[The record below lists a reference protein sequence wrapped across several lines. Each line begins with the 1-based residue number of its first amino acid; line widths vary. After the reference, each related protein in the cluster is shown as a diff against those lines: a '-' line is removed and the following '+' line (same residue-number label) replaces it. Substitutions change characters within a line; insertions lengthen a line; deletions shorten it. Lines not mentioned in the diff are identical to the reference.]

1 MELLFDNHTQC
12 FMYIIVLIIYLH
24 QNMYRYTLDK
34 EIEWVDESSVVVK
47 YPILD
52 AGDKGNVPL
61 PDGGL
66 KSLFQAVKDRKKMS
80 VAFDIQ
86 DVLPEQVHSF
96 MKSILDQIP
105 GLPDGLIIV
114 LHLLD
119 GAMFQAA
126 AECLQNTETCLTE
139 RMANGKSSYT
149 GCHSCPKNLDLSPPS
164 SYMTNKTKYVNITH
178 CSIILV
184 SGSSIIR
191 LSMLKELKGIM
202 FELKNGEYWEIF

>member
-1 MELLFDNHTQC
+1 M
-12 FMYIIVLIIYLH
+12 
-24 QNMYRYTLDK
+24 
-34 EIEWVDESSVVVK
+34 VK

-80 VAFDIQ
+80 IAFDIQ
-86 DVLPEQVHSF
+86 DLLPEQVHTF
-96 MKSILDQIP
+96 MESIQNQIS

-126 AECLQNTETCLTE
+126 AKCLQNTETCLTG
-139 RMANGKSSYT
+139 RMANSKSSYT
-149 GCHSCPKNLDLSPPS
+149 GCHSCPKNLGLSPPS
-164 SYMTNKTKYVNITH
+164 SYD
-178 CSIILV
+178 
-184 SGSSIIR
+184 
-191 LSMLKELKGIM
+191 
-202 FELKNGEYWEIF
+202 